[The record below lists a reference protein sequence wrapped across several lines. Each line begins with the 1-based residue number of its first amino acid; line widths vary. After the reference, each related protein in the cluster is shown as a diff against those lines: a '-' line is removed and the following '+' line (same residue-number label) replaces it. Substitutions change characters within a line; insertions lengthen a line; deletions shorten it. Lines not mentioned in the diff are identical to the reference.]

1 MKIIKIGRGSGNDV
15 NIDDMHVSSS
25 HCQIIMDDYG
35 NFKLVDVNSTNGT
48 YVNGVK
54 RRGEVALNKTDIIR
68 VGNTTLPWQNYF
80 SVYHDPGREGGT
92 VISGGG
98 NPYPPQPPTSKPD
111 NFLVWAIL
119 STICCCVPF
128 GIPSIVYA
136 TKVDSLWAAGDYDGS
151 REAAGKAKKWF
162 WLAFAFG
169 LLLELASVIYYIVV
183 IGVSFMG

>member
-15 NIDDMHVSSS
+15 NIDDMYVSSS

-35 NFKLVDVNSTNGT
+35 NFKLVDVNSANGT

-80 SVYHDPGREGGT
+80 LGSGYPPGGGGT
-92 VISGGG
+92 VT
-98 NPYPPQPPTSKPD
+98 PPQPPTSKPD

-136 TKVDSLWAAGDYDGS
+136 TKVDSLWAAGDYEGS

-169 LLLELASVIYYIVV
+169 LLLELASVIYYVVV
-183 IGVSFMG
+183 IGVSFMGY